1 LYPPPAQTEKS
12 SPDFASENINIGEDR
27 KKNKLQTLLQQRA
40 KKGEKKKEKNGS
52 NTGPQEQHRQ
62 KRKVSINDAVLS
74 CQSP

>member
-12 SPDFASENINIGEDR
+12 SPDFASENINIGEER
-27 KKNKLQTLLQQRA
+27 KKNKLQTLLKQRA
-40 KKGEKKKEKNGS
+40 KKGENNKKNGS